1 MRALTKCFLPLAVAA
16 ALSGATLTSATA
28 KSITVTVAYGFS
40 TLDPYDASDTM
51 SQNVVKAFYEGLF
64 GFDHN
69 MKLIP
74 VLADSYSV
82 SDDGLVYTIKL
93 KPQVK
98 FSDGE
103 PFTAQAVKLNFE
115 RVLNP
120 KSGLT
125 RYNLYKNIKSIE
137 AVDDL
142 TVRFTLHE
150 PFSAFVNQL
159 AHPSGAMMCPK
170 LLEKS
175 GGQKSYIAFNTCG
188 TGPYVVEKYNPA
200 EYLVVKKNP
209 LYRVAGLPKLD
220 SITFR
225 PTPEAGT
232 VAAMLKTGESDFA
245 CSVAAEQAPSLQA
258 SPNVEVVRGNSII
271 ASMVF
276 INVTKKPFTDVRVR
290 QALNYAINR
299 EALSKVIYHGF
310 AEPSTGIAPV
320 GVDYATQYA
329 PWPYDPKK
337 AKELLKE
344 AGYPDGFETTMWSAS
359 NTSTNQKLLQ
369 FLQQQLRQVGVR
381 VTVRAL
387 EAGQRVSLVQQVK
400 GPQESK
406 MDMLAW
412 GWSSST
418 GELDW
423 AMRPLLATQSWP
435 PASSN
440 FGFYSNKVV
449 DESLAKALAV
459 TDRATKQ
466 KLYDTAQK
474 AVWDDAAWIFLVHY
488 KNIYAKNKHLKNF
501 WVIPDG
507 SLDFAT
513 AYWEP

>member
-1 MRALTKCFLPLAVAA
+1 MRACLRLI
-16 ALSGATLTSATA
+16 TSATIAVCLAASWAASAQA

-40 TLDPYDASDTM
+40 TLDPYDASDTL

-82 SDDGLVYTIKL
+82 SPDGLVYTIKL
-93 KPQVK
+93 KPHVR

-103 PFTAQAVKLNFE
+103 AFTAAAVKMNFE
-115 RVLNP
+115 RVINP
-120 KSGLT
+120 QSGLT

-137 AVDDL
+137 AIDDL

-170 LLEKS
+170 LLEAA
-175 GGQKSYIAFNTCG
+175 GGKKAYIAFHTCG

-200 EYLVVKKNP
+200 EYLVVRKNP
-209 LYRVAGLPKLD
+209 LYRVEGLPKLD

-232 VAAMLKTGESDFA
+232 VAAMLKTGEADFA
-245 CSVAAEQAPSLQA
+245 TGVAAEQVPSLQA
-258 SPNVEVVRGNSII
+258 SPNVEVVRGNSIV
-271 ASMVF
+271 AGMVF
-276 INVTKKPFTDVRVR
+276 INVTKKPFDDVRVR
-290 QALNYAINR
+290 RALNYAINR
-299 EALSKVIYHGF
+299 TALTKVIYHGF

-320 GVDYATQYA
+320 GVDYATQFA

-337 AKELLKE
+337 AKDLLAQ
-344 AGYPDGFETTMWSAS
+344 AGYPNGFETTLWSAS

-369 FLQQQLRQVGVR
+369 FLQQQLGQVGVK
-381 VTVRAL
+381 VQVRAL

-440 FGFYSNKVV
+440 FGFYSNKTV
-449 DESLAKALAV
+449 DRDLMQALAT
-459 TDRATKQ
+459 TDRSTKQ
-466 KLYDTAQK
+466 KLYDEAQK
-474 AVWDDAAWIFLVHY
+474 IVWDDAAWIFLVHY
-488 KNIYAKNKHLKNF
+488 KNTYAHNKHLQNF
-501 WVIPDG
+501 WVLPDG
-507 SLDFAT
+507 GLDFVNAR
-513 AYWEP
+513 WVP